1 MDLAIRLVNNV
12 DFLRNKEVKVQL
24 VLCITVTVAG
34 SILDFLYCGTFNWT
48 LLITSFFISAVSLLF
63 TYRRYRKIA
72 SLSQDIDRLLHGE
85 EHLRFDDYCEG
96 ELAVL
101 GDEISKMTLRLLEQS
116 DQLLRDKK
124 YLEDSLAD
132 ISHQLKTPL
141 TSLEILNATL
151 SQENMDEEQRTQLL
165 KEQLM
170 LLSRMEWLI
179 AALLK
184 LSRLDAGTIKFE
196 NNLFSVRELV
206 ERATGAFA
214 ITLDIRNITLDL
226 SEIRDI
232 QMHGDQKWLTEAIS
246 NIVKNCIE
254 NTPAGGCVKLCAE
267 ENAMYVKLTI
277 LDNGPGIAEE
287 DIPHLFERFY
297 RGANS
302 AKNGVGI
309 GLSLAKAI
317 VDKQN
322 GSITAENQ
330 IRHGAKFTLCFY
342 KGIA

>member
-1 MDLAIRLVNNV
+1 MN
-12 DFLRNKEVKVQL
+12 FLRNREVKLQL
-24 VLCITVTVAG
+24 VLCIAITIAG
-34 SILDFLYCGTFNWT
+34 ITMQFLYDREFGWV
-48 LLITSFFISAVSLLF
+48 LLISCFLVGAVSMIF
-63 TYRRYRKIA
+63 TYRRYEKIA
-72 SLSQDIDRLLHGE
+72 SLNQDIDRLLHGE
-85 EHLRFDDYCEG
+85 EQVRFDDYCEG

-101 GDEISKMTLRLLEQS
+101 GDEISKMTVRLLEQS
-116 DQLLRDKK
+116 DQLHKDKK
-124 YLEDSLAD
+124 YLECSLAD

-141 TSLEILNATL
+141 TSLEILNAAL
-151 SQENMDEEQRTQLL
+151 SQENMEEEQRTRLL
-165 KEQLM
+165 QEQRM

-179 AALLK
+179 AVLLK

-196 NNLFSVRELV
+196 NDSFPVRELV
-206 ERATGAFA
+206 ERATEAFA

-226 SEIRDI
+226 SEVQDI
-232 QMHGDQKWLTEAIS
+232 QMYGDQRWLAEAIS
-246 NIVKNCIE
+246 NIVKNCME
-254 NTPAGGCVKLCAE
+254 STPVGGCVKLRAE

-277 LDNGPGIAEE
+277 MDNGSGIPRE

-322 GSITAENQ
+322 GSITVENQ
-330 IRHGAKFTLCFY
+330 IPHGAKFILCFY